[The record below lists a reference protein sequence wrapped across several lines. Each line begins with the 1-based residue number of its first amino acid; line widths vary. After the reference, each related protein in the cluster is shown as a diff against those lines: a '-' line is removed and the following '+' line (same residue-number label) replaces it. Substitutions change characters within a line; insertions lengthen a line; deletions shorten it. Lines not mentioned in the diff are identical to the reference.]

1 MVNKAAVGRVGSPFV
16 VDLERGK
23 IREFAD
29 ATQSAHPAYWDSD
42 NPVVPPTFLTIQ
54 MFWQE
59 WAGAEA
65 NPWPDVELDQQRGMH
80 AEQDFVFFG
89 PPPRAGDRL
98 VATSRIERIYE
109 KSGTRGGTLTLAEMI
124 TEFRDEQGRLIAE
137 AWLTGV
143 ETDRNPAEA
152 SR

>member
-1 MVNKAAVGRVGSPFV
+1 MVNTAAVGRAGSPFV
-16 VDLERGK
+16 IDLERGK

-29 ATQSAHPAYWDSD
+29 ATQSANPAYWEGD
-42 NPVVPPTFLTIQ
+42 NPIVPPTFLTVQ
-54 MFWQE
+54 NFWQE

-65 NPWPDVELDQQRGMH
+65 NPWKHVELDQERGMH

-98 VATSRIERIYE
+98 VACSRIERIYE
-109 KSGTRGGTLTLAEMI
+109 KTGARGGKLTLAEMI
-124 TEFRDEQGRLIAE
+124 TEFRDESGRLVAE

-143 ETDRNPAEA
+143 ETDRNPQEA
-152 SR
+152 AT

>member
-1 MVNKAAVGRVGSPFV
+1 MVNAAAVGTVGSPFV

-23 IREFAD
+23 IREFAH
-29 ATQSAHPAYWDSD
+29 ATQSANPDYWEGEKPIVPA
-42 NPVVPPTFLTIQ
+42 TFLTTQ

-59 WAGAEA
+59 WAGPEA
-65 NPWPDVELDQQRGMH
+65 NPWESVELDQQRGMH

-98 VATSRIERIYE
+98 IATSRIERIYE
-109 KSGTRGGTLTLAEMI
+109 KAGARGGTLTLAEMI
-124 TEFRDEQGRLIAE
+124 TEFRDVHGRLVAE

-152 SR
+152 QR